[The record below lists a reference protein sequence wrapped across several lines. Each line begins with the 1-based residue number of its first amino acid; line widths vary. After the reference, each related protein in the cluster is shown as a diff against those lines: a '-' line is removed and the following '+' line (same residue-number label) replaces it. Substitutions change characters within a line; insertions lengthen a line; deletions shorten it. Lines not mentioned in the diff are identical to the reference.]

1 MPIGESPIKGVS
13 WDPPHCVAGSLEQTW
28 AVRTGPPVRTCPEPT
43 GITQVNQHTSTFPA
57 NIYILWL
64 FMRILLGLKLE
75 RTKWF
80 FNWKGKTKWGFSQPP
95 TTQAIFKTTLVPPQ
109 NNTKKQFYLQT
120 KPQIQRN
127 SLCCAFDVSR
137 LLYCIILAWVL
148 CCSCHCGPGFYG
160 IHCTKKTNSCSSGT
174 SQVIFL
180 SWLFMFKICFFYSK
194 V

>member
-64 FMRILLGLKLE
+64 FMRVLLGLKLE
-75 RTKWF
+75 RTKCF
-80 FNWKGKTKWGFSQPP
+80 FNWKCNPKWGFSQPP

-109 NNTKKQFYLQT
+109 NNTK
-120 KPQIQRN
+120 N
-127 SLCCAFDVSR
+127 SFIYNQSLKYSVIVSVAHSMFR
-137 LLYCIILAWVL
+137 
-148 CCSCHCGPGFYG
+148 GFY
-160 IHCTKKTNSCSSGT
+160 TVQYYLSMSSLLQLPLW
-174 SQVIFL
+174 SWFL
-180 SWLFMFKICFFYSK
+180 RYPLHQEDK
-194 V
+194 